1 MHEGVNQHRACPIGM
16 DDMFEMP
23 LADNFAL
30 HEELGKEYERQHRI
44 REERGG
50 KTLRHLVAIANRPRY
65 GRRRI
70 PRRSR

>member
-1 MHEGVNQHRACPIGM
+1 MREVRILCKETKTQT
-16 DDMFEMP
+16 
-23 LADNFAL
+23 ADNFTL